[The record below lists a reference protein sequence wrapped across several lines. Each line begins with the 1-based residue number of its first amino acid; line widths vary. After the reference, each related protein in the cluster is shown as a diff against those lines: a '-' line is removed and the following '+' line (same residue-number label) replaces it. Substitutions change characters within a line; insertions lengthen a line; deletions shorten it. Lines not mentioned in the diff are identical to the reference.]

1 MMLWNPEYTES
12 RIREAVAT
20 LARIPATGCF
30 PDTGKAAWPDPIQ
43 DYWWIW
49 NTLPEDERQER
60 LDAYN
65 RTRSGIARGAIGRMD
80 QVIFGLNECFLDRSN
95 IILLMARNNGDRRSV
110 AWKTLAKSSR
120 YSWEYLRSTIYPDT
134 LDRFSSHMRKKELS
148 KQPDFGTNL
157 AKVG

>member
-1 MMLWNPEYTES
+1 MLWNPEYTEH

-30 PDTGKAAWPDPIQ
+30 PADNRAAWPEPMQ

-49 NTLPEDERQER
+49 NTLPEEERQER

-65 RTRSGIARGAIGRMD
+65 KTRSGIARGAIGRMD

-95 IILLMARNNGDRRSV
+95 IVLLMARNRERPIP
-110 AWKTLAKSSR
+110 WRELARNSR
-120 YSWEYLRSTIYPDT
+120 YSKSYLHQQVYPRA
-134 LDRFSSHMRKKELS
+134 LDLFSAHMAKKEWT
-148 KQPDFGTNL
+148 KQPEFGTNL

>member
-1 MMLWNPEYTES
+1 MMLWSPEYTES

-65 RTRSGIARGAIGRMD
+65 KTRSGIARGAIEKMD

-95 IILLMARNNGDRRSV
+95 IILLMARNRERPIP
-110 AWKTLAKSSR
+110 WKVLAKSSPH
-120 YSWEYLRSTIYPDT
+120 SWEWLRRQVYPRARDQ
-134 LDRFSSHMRKKELS
+134 FSSHMAKKELS